1 MKQHNVRALVLIV
14 ALLVVGYGSLFA
26 DEVTTVLESMPIALS
41 MEKDADGN
49 QIYGEWFLGY
59 SKFATKGF
67 PKIGDVPQGPVALY
81 GVRSSGSDVKSLGV
95 AMLFDRRGDN
105 WVDIVPGTKEAP
117 KEITIPGRAEWLSM
131 WVWSGNF
138 DYTLEVYVRDYKG
151 VVHALSMGDL
161 TFTGWKS
168 LRVSIP
174 DTIPQSM
181 RYAPRLMPLT
191 LVKFR
196 IITKPTEVVV
206 IPTAVP
212 NVPDIERAVKFYFNN
227 VIVLTDTF
235 ETLYD
240 GDALESASTYK
251 DAFGASE

>member
-1 MKQHNVRALVLIV
+1 MKQHSVRAFVITV
-14 ALLVVGYGSLFA
+14 ALIVGYGSLFA
-26 DEVTTVLESMPIALS
+26 DEITTVLESKPIALS
-41 MEKDADGN
+41 MDKDADGK
-49 QIYGEWFLGY
+49 QIYGEWFVGY

-67 PKIGDVPQGPVALY
+67 PKIGDVPSGPVALY
-81 GVRSSGSDVKSLGV
+81 GVKSSGADVKSLGV
-95 AMLFDRRGDN
+95 AMLFDRKGYN

-117 KEITIPGRAEWLSM
+117 KEIPIPGRAEWLSM

-138 DYTLEVYVRDYKG
+138 DYYLEAYVRDFKG
-151 VVHALSMGDL
+151 VIHTLHLGDL

-174 DTIPQSM
+174 ETVPQSM
-181 RYAPRLMPLT
+181 RYAPKLMPLT

-196 IITKPTEVVV
+196 IWTKPTEVVV
-206 IPTAVP
+206 IPTATP
-212 NVPDIERAVKFYFNN
+212 NTPDIERAVKFYFNN

-240 GDALESASTYK
+240 GDALENASTYK